1 MPGPMPLDG
10 VVVADFSRVLA
21 GPLAASTLA
30 DLGAD
35 VIKVERA
42 GAGDDTRQWGPPWTE
57 NSSSYFESANRG
69 KRSIALDF
77 GDPADLEVAHRLVE
91 RADVIVE
98 NFLPGSLDRFGL
110 DYESVR
116 ALNPAVVYASITGF
130 GSDAGAGAVGYDFL
144 VQAVGGLMDITG
156 PPGSPSKVGV
166 AIVDVLVAKD
176 ATVAILAALHE
187 RVRSGLGQH
196 VEVSLLASLLAALVN
211 QGSGYLA
218 TGRSPRSL
226 GNRHPSIAPYEAL
239 ATGDGALAL
248 AVGNDP
254 QFARLCEVVGAPD
267 LAGDPRFLTNAQRV
281 AHRDELAAAL
291 EARLKADT
299 AASWATRL
307 MDAGVP
313 AGTIG
318 TVADGFALAER
329 FGLEPRVPVA
339 GGTDQIRSPLRFSRT
354 PVGRYERPPQLDEQ
368 GDEIRRWLATGTDPT
383 GHSSDLPEGEA
394 RGIRG

>member
-10 VVVADFSRVLA
+10 VVVADLSRVLA

-42 GAGDDTRQWGPPWTE
+42 GVGDDTRQWGPPWTE
-57 NSSSYFESANRG
+57 SSSSYFESANRG

-77 GDPADLEVAHRLVE
+77 DDPADLEVAHRLVA

-98 NFLPGSLDRFGL
+98 NFLPGSLERFGL

-116 ALNPAVVYASITGF
+116 AVNPAVVYASITGF
-130 GSDAGAGAVGYDFL
+130 GSGSGSHAAGYDFL

-166 AIVDVLVAKD
+166 AIVDVLTAKD

-196 VEVSLLASLLAALVN
+196 VEVALLASLLAALVN
-211 QGSGYLA
+211 QGSAYLA
-218 TGRSPRSL
+218 TGSSPHSL

-239 ATGDGALAL
+239 ATGDGVLAL
-248 AVGNDP
+248 AVGNDA
-254 QFARLCEVVGAPD
+254 QFARLCEVIGAPE
-267 LAGDPRFLTNAQRV
+267 LATDRRFATNAERV
-281 AHRDELAAAL
+281 AHRDELAASL
-291 EARLKADT
+291 ESLLKVDA
-299 AASWATRL
+299 AASWAARL

-318 TVADGFALAER
+318 SVADGFTLAEAL
-329 FGLEPRVPVA
+329 GLDPRVPVT
-339 GGTDQIRSPLRFSRT
+339 GGADQIRSPLRLGRT
-354 PVGRYERPPQLDEQ
+354 PISHYERPPRLDEH
-368 GDEIRRWLATGTDPT
+368 GDEIRRWLATNPDR
-383 GHSSDLPEGEA
+383 SRE
-394 RGIRG
+394 

>member
-10 VVVADFSRVLA
+10 VIVADFSRVLA

-42 GAGDDTRQWGPPWTE
+42 GSGDDTRQWGPPWTG

-77 GDPADLEVAHRLVE
+77 DDPADLELARRLVA
-91 RADVIVE
+91 RADVMVE

-116 ALNPAVVYASITGF
+116 ALNPAVVYASISGF
-130 GSDAGAGAVGYDFL
+130 GSQAGAQAAGYDFL

-166 AIVDVLVAKD
+166 AIVDVLTAKD

-187 RVRSGLGQH
+187 RARSGLGQH
-196 VEVSLLASLLAALVN
+196 IEVALLSSLLAALVN
-211 QGSGYLA
+211 QGSAYLA
-218 TGRSPRSL
+218 TGSSPRSL

-239 ATGDGALAL
+239 RTGDGVLAL
-248 AVGNDP
+248 AVGNDK
-254 QFARLCEVVGAPD
+254 QFARLCEVVGAPE
-267 LAGDPRFLTNAQRV
+267 LAGDARFVTNAQRV
-281 AHRDELAAAL
+281 AHRDELAATL
-291 EARLKADT
+291 ESLLRVDA
-299 AASWATRL
+299 AASWAARL

-318 TVADGFALAER
+318 TVADGFGLAER
-329 FGLEPRVPVA
+329 LGLDPRVPVA
-339 GGTDQIRSPLRFSRT
+339 GGTDQIRSPLRFART
-354 PVGRYERPPQLDEQ
+354 PISHYDRPPLLDEHGEQ
-368 GDEIRRWLATGTDPT
+368 IRRWLAASPEPT
-383 GHSSDLPEGEA
+383 GHASDPPEGEA

>member
-21 GPLAASTLA
+21 GPLAACTLA

-42 GAGDDTRQWGPPWTE
+42 ASGDDTRQWGPPWTS

-77 GDPADLEVAHRLVE
+77 GEPADLDLARRLVA
-91 RADVIVE
+91 RADVVIE
-98 NFLPGSLDRFGL
+98 NFLPGTLERFGL
-110 DYESVR
+110 DYESAR
-116 ALNPAVVYASITGF
+116 ALNPALVYASITGF
-130 GSDAGAGAVGYDFL
+130 GSQAGAHAAGYDFL

-156 PPGSPSKVGV
+156 PPGAPSKVGV
-166 AIVDVLVAKD
+166 AIVDVLTAKD
-176 ATVAILAALHE
+176 ATVAILGALHE
-187 RVRSGLGQH
+187 RARSGLGQH
-196 VEVSLLASLLAALVN
+196 VEVSLLSSLLAALVN

-218 TGRSPRSL
+218 TGQSPRSL

-239 ATGDGALAL
+239 DTGEGVLAL
-248 AVGNDP
+248 AVGNDA
-254 QFARLCEVVGAPD
+254 QFARLCEIVGAPD
-267 LAGDPRFLTNAQRV
+267 LAADPRFVTNAQRV

-291 EARLKADT
+291 EARLHSDT
-299 AASWATRL
+299 ASSWAARL

-318 TVADGFALAER
+318 SVADGFALAER
-329 FGLEPRVPVA
+329 LGLEPRVPVA
-339 GGTDQIRSPLRFSRT
+339 GGTDQIRSPLRFERT
-354 PVGRYERPPQLDEQ
+354 PIGRYERPPRLDEH
-368 GDEIRRWLATGTDPT
+368 GDEIRRWLAADPDPI
-383 GHSSDLPEGEA
+383 GHASELPEGEA

>member
-21 GPLAASTLA
+21 GPLAAATLA

-42 GAGDDTRQWGPPWTE
+42 RSGDDTRSWGPPWTG

-77 GDPADLEVAHRLVE
+77 TDPADLDLARRLVS
-91 RADVIVE
+91 RADVVIE
-98 NFLPGSLDRFGL
+98 NFLPDTLDRFGL
-110 DYESVR
+110 EYESVR
-116 ALNPAVVYASITGF
+116 ALNPALVYASITGF
-130 GSDAGAGAVGYDFL
+130 GSQAGAHTAGYDFL

-166 AIVDVLVAKD
+166 AIVDVLSAKD

-187 RVRSGLGQH
+187 RARSGLGQH
-196 VEVSLLASLLAALVN
+196 VEVSLLSSLLAALVN

-218 TGRSPRSL
+218 TGQSPRSL

-239 ATGDGALAL
+239 DTGEGVLAL
-248 AVGNDP
+248 AVGNDA
-254 QFARLCEVVGAPD
+254 QFVRLCEIVGDPD
-267 LAGDPRFLTNAQRV
+267 LAGDPRFVTNAQRV
-281 AHRDELAAAL
+281 AHRAELAAAL
-291 EARLKADT
+291 EAWLNSDT
-299 AASWATRL
+299 AVSWAARL

-318 TVADGFALAER
+318 SVADGFVLAER
-329 FGLEPRVPVA
+329 LGLDPRVPVD
-339 GGTDQIRSPLRFSRT
+339 GGIDQIRSPLRFERT
-354 PVGRYERPPQLDEQ
+354 PIGRYVRPPRLDEH
-368 GDEIRRWLATGTDPT
+368 GDEIRRWLAAGPDPI
-383 GHSSDLPEGEA
+383 GHAGGQSEGET
-394 RGIRG
+394 RGNHG

>member
-10 VVVADFSRVLA
+10 VVVADLSRVLA

-42 GAGDDTRQWGPPWTE
+42 GVGDDTRQWGPPWTE
-57 NSSSYFESANRG
+57 SSSSYFESANRG

-77 GDPADLEVAHRLVE
+77 DDPADLEVAHRLVA

-98 NFLPGSLDRFGL
+98 NFLPGSLERFGL

-116 ALNPAVVYASITGF
+116 AVNPAVVYASITGF
-130 GSDAGAGAVGYDFL
+130 GSGSGSHAVGYDFL

-166 AIVDVLVAKD
+166 AIVDVLTAKD

-196 VEVSLLASLLAALVN
+196 VEVALLASLLAALVN
-211 QGSGYLA
+211 QGSAYLA
-218 TGRSPRSL
+218 TGSSPHSL

-239 ATGDGALAL
+239 ATGDGVLAL
-248 AVGNDP
+248 AVGNDA
-254 QFARLCEVVGAPD
+254 QFARLCEVIGAPE
-267 LAGDPRFLTNAQRV
+267 LATDRRFATNAERV

-291 EARLKADT
+291 ESLLKADAT
-299 AASWATRL
+299 ASWAARL

-318 TVADGFALAER
+318 TVADGFALAEAL
-329 FGLEPRVPVA
+329 GLDPRVPVA
-339 GGTDQIRSPLRFSRT
+339 GGADQIRSPLRLERT
-354 PVGRYERPPQLDEQ
+354 PISHYARPPRLDEH
-368 GDEIRRWLATGTDPT
+368 GDEIRRWLATNPDR
-383 GHSSDLPEGEA
+383 SRE
-394 RGIRG
+394 

>member
-10 VVVADFSRVLA
+10 VVVADLSRVLA

-42 GAGDDTRQWGPPWTE
+42 GSGDDTRRWGPPWTE

-77 GDPADLEVAHRLVE
+77 GDPADLELAHRLVS
-91 RADVIVE
+91 RADVVIE
-98 NFLPGSLDRFGL
+98 NFLPGTLDRFGL
-110 DYESVR
+110 DYESVHAR
-116 ALNPAVVYASITGF
+116 NPGVVYASITGF
-130 GSDAGAGAVGYDFL
+130 GSQAGSHDAGYDFL

-166 AIVDVLVAKD
+166 AIVDVLTAKD
-176 ATVAILAALHE
+176 ATVAILAALYE
-187 RVRSGLGQH
+187 RARSGLGQH
-196 VEVSLLASLLAALVN
+196 VEVALLSSLLAALVN

-218 TGRSPRSL
+218 TGRSPHSL

-239 ATGDGALAL
+239 ETGEGTLAL
-248 AVGNDP
+248 AVGNDA
-254 QFARLCEVVGAPD
+254 QFARLCEIVGDPD
-267 LAGDPRFLTNAQRV
+267 LAGDPRFSTNAQRV

-291 EARLKADT
+291 EARLHGDA
-299 AASWATRL
+299 AASWAARL

-318 TVADGFALAER
+318 SVADGFLLAER
-329 FGLEPRVPVA
+329 LGLDPRVPVA
-339 GGTDQIRSPLRFSRT
+339 GGIDQIRSPLRLERT
-354 PVGRYERPPQLDEQ
+354 PIGRYERPPRLDEHR
-368 GDEIRRWLATGTDPT
+368 DEIRRWLAAGPDPI
-383 GHSSDLPEGEA
+383 GHASDLPEGEA
-394 RGIRG
+394 RGIHG

>member
-10 VVVADFSRVLA
+10 VVVADLSRVLA

-42 GAGDDTRQWGPPWTE
+42 ASGDDTRQWGPPWTG

-77 GDPADLEVAHRLVE
+77 GDPADLDLARRLVS
-91 RADVIVE
+91 RADVVIE
-98 NFLPGSLDRFGL
+98 NFLPGTLDRFGL
-110 DYESVR
+110 DYKSVR

-130 GSDAGAGAVGYDFL
+130 GSQAGARDAGYDFL

-166 AIVDVLVAKD
+166 AIVDVLSAKD

-187 RVRSGLGQH
+187 RARSGLGQH
-196 VEVSLLASLLAALVN
+196 VEVALLSSLLAALVN

-218 TGRSPRSL
+218 TGHSPRSL

-239 ATGDGALAL
+239 DTGEGVLAL
-248 AVGNDP
+248 AVGNDA
-254 QFARLCEVVGAPD
+254 QFARLCETVGDPD
-267 LAGDPRFLTNAQRV
+267 LAGDARFATNAQRV

-291 EARLKADT
+291 EARLRADT
-299 AASWATRL
+299 AASWAARL
-307 MDAGVP
+307 MDVGVP

-318 TVADGFALAER
+318 SVADGFVLAER
-329 FGLEPRVPVA
+329 LGLDPRVPVD
-339 GGTDQIRSPLRFSRT
+339 GGIDQIRSPLRLERT
-354 PVGRYERPPQLDEQ
+354 PIGRYVRPPRLDEH
-368 GDEIRRWLATGTDPT
+368 GDEIRRWLAAGPDPI
-383 GHSSDLPEGEA
+383 GHAGGQSEGET
-394 RGIRG
+394 RGNHG

>member
-10 VVVADFSRVLA
+10 VVVADLSRVLA

-42 GAGDDTRQWGPPWTE
+42 ASGDDTRQWGPPWTG

-77 GDPADLEVAHRLVE
+77 GDPADLDLARRLVS
-91 RADVIVE
+91 RADVVIE
-98 NFLPGSLDRFGL
+98 NFLPGTLDRFGL

-130 GSDAGAGAVGYDFL
+130 GSQAGARDTGYDFL

-166 AIVDVLVAKD
+166 AIVDVLSAKD

-187 RVRSGLGQH
+187 RARSGLGQH
-196 VEVSLLASLLAALVN
+196 VEVALLSSLLAALVN

-218 TGRSPRSL
+218 TGHSPRSL
-226 GNRHPSIAPYEAL
+226 ANRHPSIAPYEAL
-239 ATGDGALAL
+239 ETGEGVLAL
-248 AVGNDP
+248 AVGNDA
-254 QFARLCEVVGAPD
+254 QFARLCETVGDPD
-267 LAGDPRFLTNAQRV
+267 LAGDARFATNAQRV

-291 EARLKADT
+291 EARLRADT
-299 AASWATRL
+299 AASWAARL

-318 TVADGFALAER
+318 SVADGFVLAER
-329 FGLEPRVPVA
+329 LGLDPRVPVD
-339 GGTDQIRSPLRFSRT
+339 GGIDQIRSPLRFERT
-354 PVGRYERPPQLDEQ
+354 PIGRYVRPPRLDEH
-368 GDEIRRWLATGTDPT
+368 GDEIRRWLAAGPDPI
-383 GHSSDLPEGEA
+383 GHAGGQSEGET
-394 RGIRG
+394 RGNHG

>member
-196 VEVSLLASLLAALVN
+196 VEVALLSSLLAALVN
-211 QGSGYLA
+211 QASGFLA
-218 TGRSPRSL
+218 TGHSPRSL

-239 ATGDGALAL
+239 DTGDGVLAL
-248 AVGNDP
+248 AVGNDR

-267 LAGDPRFLTNAQRV
+267 LATDPRFVTNAQRV

-291 EARLKADT
+291 EARLQADA
-299 AASWATRL
+299 AASWTTRL

-318 TVADGFALAER
+318 SVADGFALAER
-329 FGLEPRVPVA
+329 LGLEPRVPVE
-339 GGTDQIRSPLRFSRT
+339 GGTDQIRSPLRFTRT
-354 PVGRYERPPQLDEQ
+354 PICGYERPPRLDEH
-368 GDEIRRWLATGTDPT
+368 GDEIRRWLAGPDPT
-383 GHSSDLPEGEA
+383 GRASDLPEGDA
-394 RGIRG
+394 RGTRG

>member
-10 VVVADFSRVLA
+10 VVVADLSRVLA

-42 GAGDDTRQWGPPWTE
+42 ASGDDTRQWGPPWTG

-77 GDPADLEVAHRLVE
+77 GDPADLDLARRLVS
-91 RADVIVE
+91 RADVVIE
-98 NFLPGSLDRFGL
+98 NFLPGTLDRFGL

-130 GSDAGAGAVGYDFL
+130 GSQAGARDTGYDFL

-166 AIVDVLVAKD
+166 AIVDVLSAKD

-187 RVRSGLGQH
+187 RARSGLGQH
-196 VEVSLLASLLAALVN
+196 VEVALLSSLLAALVN

-218 TGRSPRSL
+218 TGHSPRSL

-239 ATGDGALAL
+239 DTGEGVLAL
-248 AVGNDP
+248 AVGNDA
-254 QFARLCEVVGAPD
+254 QFARLCETVGDPD
-267 LAGDPRFLTNAQRV
+267 LAGDARFATNAQRV
-281 AHRDELAAAL
+281 AHRDELAVAL
-291 EARLKADT
+291 EARLRADT
-299 AASWATRL
+299 AASWAARL

-318 TVADGFALAER
+318 SVADGFVLAER
-329 FGLEPRVPVA
+329 LGLDPRVPVD
-339 GGTDQIRSPLRFSRT
+339 GGIDQIRSPLRFERT
-354 PVGRYERPPQLDEQ
+354 PIGRYVRPPRLDEH
-368 GDEIRRWLATGTDPT
+368 GDEIRRWLAAGPDPI
-383 GHSSDLPEGEA
+383 GHAGGQSEGET
-394 RGIRG
+394 RGNHG

>member
-1 MPGPMPLDG
+1 MPLDG

-21 GPLAASTLA
+21 GPLAAATLA

-42 GAGDDTRQWGPPWTE
+42 RSGDDTRSWGPPWTG

-77 GDPADLEVAHRLVE
+77 TDPADLDLARRLVS
-91 RADVIVE
+91 RADVVIE
-98 NFLPGSLDRFGL
+98 NFLPDTLDRFGL
-110 DYESVR
+110 EYESVR
-116 ALNPAVVYASITGF
+116 ALNPALVYASITGF
-130 GSDAGAGAVGYDFL
+130 GSQAGAHTAGYDFL

-166 AIVDVLVAKD
+166 AIVDVLSAKD

-187 RVRSGLGQH
+187 RARSGLGQH
-196 VEVSLLASLLAALVN
+196 VEVSLLSSLLAALVN

-218 TGRSPRSL
+218 TGQSPRSL

-239 ATGDGALAL
+239 DTGEGVLAL
-248 AVGNDP
+248 AVGNDA
-254 QFARLCEVVGAPD
+254 QFVRLCEIVGDPD
-267 LAGDPRFLTNAQRV
+267 LAGDPRFVTNAQRV
-281 AHRDELAAAL
+281 AHRAELAAAL
-291 EARLKADT
+291 EAWLNSDT
-299 AASWATRL
+299 AVSWAARL

-318 TVADGFALAER
+318 SVADGFVLAER
-329 FGLEPRVPVA
+329 LGLDPRVPVD
-339 GGTDQIRSPLRFSRT
+339 GGIDQIRSPLRFERT
-354 PVGRYERPPQLDEQ
+354 PIGRYVRPPRLDEH
-368 GDEIRRWLATGTDPT
+368 GDEIRRWLAAGPDPI
-383 GHSSDLPEGEA
+383 GHAGGQSEGET
-394 RGIRG
+394 RGNHG

>member
-10 VVVADFSRVLA
+10 VVVADLSRVLA

-35 VIKVERA
+35 VIKVERFA
-42 GAGDDTRQWGPPWTE
+42 SGDDTRQWGPPWTG

-77 GDPADLEVAHRLVE
+77 GDPADLDLARRLVS
-91 RADVIVE
+91 RADVVIE
-98 NFLPGSLDRFGL
+98 NFLPGTLDRFGL

-130 GSDAGAGAVGYDFL
+130 GSQAGARDTGYDFL

-166 AIVDVLVAKD
+166 AIVDVLSAKD

-187 RVRSGLGQH
+187 RARSGLGQH
-196 VEVSLLASLLAALVN
+196 VEVALLSSLLAALVN

-218 TGRSPRSL
+218 TGHSPRSL

-239 ATGDGALAL
+239 DTGEGVLAL
-248 AVGNDP
+248 AVGNDA
-254 QFARLCEVVGAPD
+254 QFARLCETVGDPD
-267 LAGDPRFLTNAQRV
+267 LAGDARFATNAQRV

-291 EARLKADT
+291 EARLRADT
-299 AASWATRL
+299 AASWAARL

-318 TVADGFALAER
+318 SVADGFVLAER
-329 FGLEPRVPVA
+329 LGLDPRVPVD
-339 GGTDQIRSPLRFSRT
+339 GGIDQIRSPLRLERT
-354 PVGRYERPPQLDEQ
+354 PIGRYVRPPRLDEH
-368 GDEIRRWLATGTDPT
+368 GDEIRRWLAAGPDPI
-383 GHSSDLPEGEA
+383 GHAGGQSEGET
-394 RGIRG
+394 RGNHG